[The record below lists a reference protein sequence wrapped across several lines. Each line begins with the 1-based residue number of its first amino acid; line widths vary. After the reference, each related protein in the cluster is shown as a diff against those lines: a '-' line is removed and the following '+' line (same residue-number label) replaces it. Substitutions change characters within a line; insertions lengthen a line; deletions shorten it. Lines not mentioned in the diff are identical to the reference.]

1 MKEKTK
7 LFLGT
12 ATLAASLIALLC
24 SCGGNS
30 NSVSDAVTLNI
41 VDSTEEVSS
50 LDSYIEDMKA
60 IRLDS
65 KAQIVMSPNK
75 LLIHGD
81 ELILLY
87 AGKVSVYGND
97 GQFIRNIGRIGNG
110 PGEYLHLQ
118 DCCISLDSKEL
129 LCLNH
134 MNEVLRYSLSDGSYV
149 GKTPTGIAGITAS
162 AIFPDADGGFYLFFA
177 NPSEADLANFE
188 KEFLCLRRL
197 SADGREIEAM
207 LPRDDFNV
215 NMGFASPSV
224 QLADNGYVLSYR
236 PGSGLAYEFSNGSE
250 TPFAD
255 ISLGAKG
262 IPARE
267 AVKDGGNP
275 WNMIGDIFMAD
286 YYKCP
291 SSVCRTAGTYY
302 CSAFGKDSS
311 VWNFVL
317 GSSSL
322 RGIRWTSIGDGAQPM
337 HAIAADK
344 DYLYFCYA
352 ETGAESQDEV
362 SDPLQKAIISR
373 LGLVLGENDNPAI
386 IKVKFKKL

>member
-1 MKEKTK
+1 MKK
-7 LFLGT
+7 LLLVFG
-12 ATLAASLIALLC
+12 AVALLC
-24 SCGGNS
+24 SCSGNG
-30 NSVSDAVTLNI
+30 NSVSDVVTLSV
-41 VDSTEEVSS
+41 VDNTEEVTS
-50 LDSYIEDMKA
+50 LDPYIEDMEA

-87 AGKVSVYGND
+87 SGKVSVYGSD
-97 GQFIRNIGRIGNG
+97 GNFIRNIGRIGNG

-118 DCCISLDSKEL
+118 DCCLSLDGKEL

-149 GKTPTGIAGITAS
+149 GKVQTGIAGITSTAV
-162 AIFPDADGGFYLFFA
+162 FPGAEGGFFLFFA
-177 NPSEADLANFE
+177 NPSEAELADFE
-188 KEFLCLRRL
+188 KEFFCLRCF
-197 SADGREIEAM
+197 SADGHEIEAM
-207 LPRDDFNV
+207 LPRDDFNI

-236 PGSGLAYEFSNGSE
+236 PGNGLAYKFADGSE

-255 ISLGAKG
+255 ISFGAKG

-322 RGIRWTSIGDGAQPM
+322 RGLRWPSIGDGAQPM

-352 ETGAESQDEV
+352 ETGAASADEV

-386 IKVKFKKL
+386 IKVKFKGL